1 MPPGLASAVCF
12 LLIAA
17 CFVLDR
23 DKERFSIALLIPILW
38 LSISASRTVGQ
49 WASGKTGS
57 EASSSE
63 LEEGSSLDAA
73 CFGALI
79 FAATGVLIKRRRRV
93 VKVLRAN
100 WPLLMFLGYCAISI
114 AWSEYPTVAFKRW
127 IKAVGDLSMVLV
139 VYTDLRPRAALRRF
153 LTWPGF
159 VLLPLS
165 ILLIRYYPSLGRAWS
180 YWTGE
185 AYNVGAATG
194 KNGLGYVCLIFG
206 LGSLWCILS
215 AIRRGFKEHS
225 PGMLVANTG
234 LLVLAFWLFHL
245 ADSAT
250 SLGCFFVGGVVM
262 VMASA
267 RTMRRNRVL
276 IHSMVAA
283 ILLLVVYG
291 LFLDPAIGLTAAVGR
306 DSSLT
311 GRTRIWSIVLPLTV
325 NPIVGAGYE
334 SFWLGSRLEKIW
346 LENGQHLN
354 QAHNGYLEI
363 YLDLG
368 WVGLI
373 LLAIVIVQGYR
384 NVIQAIRQAPNLGSL
399 QLAFLMVAVI
409 YNFTEHAFREIHP
422 VWILFLL
429 AVVNL
434 PPSLRQEFE

>member
-1 MPPGLASAVCF
+1 MSPELASAVCA
-12 LLIAA
+12 LLIAG
-17 CFVLDR
+17 CFFLDR
-23 DKERFSIALLIPILW
+23 DKARFSVALLIPILW

-49 WASGKTGS
+49 WAAGRVGS

-73 CFGALI
+73 CFGGLALAGI
-79 FAATGVLIKRRRRV
+79 GVLIKRRRRT

-100 WPLLMFLGYCAISI
+100 WPLLLFFSYCALSI
-114 AWSEYPTVAFKRW
+114 AWSQFPMVAFKRW
-127 IKAVGDLSMVLV
+127 IKAVGDVSMVLV
-139 VYTDLRPRAALRRF
+139 VFTDPRPRTALRRF

-165 ILLIRYYPSLGRAWS
+165 ILLIRYYPSMGRAWS

-185 AYNVGAATG
+185 AYNVGVATG
-194 KNGLGYVCLIFG
+194 KNGLGYVCLVFC

-215 AIRRGFKEHS
+215 AMRRGFKEHS
-225 PGMLVANTG
+225 RGMLIANTTV
-234 LLVLAFWLFHL
+234 LLIGFWLFHL

-250 SLGCFFVGGVVM
+250 SLGCFVIGGLIMLLAGGPV
-262 VMASA
+262 
-267 RTMRRNRVL
+267 MRRKRAL
-276 IHSMVAA
+276 IHSMVGAV
-283 ILLLVVYG
+283 LVLVVYG
-291 LFLDPAIGLTAAVGR
+291 LFLDPTIGLTSAVGR

-334 SFWLGSRLEKIW
+334 SFWLGSRLDKIW
-346 LENGQHLN
+346 VENGQHLN

-373 LLAIVIVQGYR
+373 LLLIVIVQGYR
-384 NVIQAIRQAPNLGSL
+384 SVIQAIRQVPNLGSL
-399 QLAFLMVAVI
+399 QLALLVVAVI

-422 VWILFLL
+422 VWLLFLL

-434 PPSLRQEFE
+434 PVKLRQEFE